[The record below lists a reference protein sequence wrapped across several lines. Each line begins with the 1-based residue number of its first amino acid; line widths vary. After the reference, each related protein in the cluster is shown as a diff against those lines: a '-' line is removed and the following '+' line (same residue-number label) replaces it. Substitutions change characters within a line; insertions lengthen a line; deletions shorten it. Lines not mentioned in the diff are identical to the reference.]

1 MLLFRFIPKKART
14 TAKKKTKSAKKN
26 AKGKKPMTKPGANFI
41 ASDSFVGSKPGY
53 VFKVGSNGTGYYLDE
68 PAQAKN
74 SKKRKISAT
83 TYKSKKSNDAKKKDG
98 DLDGDDVVVGNEDFV
113 SLTGAKDNTTS
124 TVVYLGHIPHGFY
137 EEQVCTN
144 SGI

>member
-1 MLLFRFIPKKART
+1 
-14 TAKKKTKSAKKN
+14 
-26 AKGKKPMTKPGANFI
+26 MTKPGANFI

-68 PAQAKN
+68 LAQAKN